1 MPESFAI
8 PSFRNHLPVRIHFGE
23 GISEILPS
31 LLAAEG
37 VSRAA
42 LIINPPAAKVLADIE
57 ASGITITRYDKPA
70 GEPTVDMIDA
80 AAAVLKS
87 SNAQAV
93 IALGGGSVI
102 DTAKAARLCASV
114 RL

>member
-1 MPESFAI
+1 MPESFAS

-42 LIINPPAAKVLADIE
+42 LIIDDGLLNFNPPAAKVLADIE
-57 ASGITITRYDKPA
+57 ANGIKIRMKLKVREGLLGFMIIFLIT
-70 GEPTVDMIDA
+70 
-80 AAAVLKS
+80 
-87 SNAQAV
+87 
-93 IALGGGSVI
+93 
-102 DTAKAARLCASV
+102 
-114 RL
+114 